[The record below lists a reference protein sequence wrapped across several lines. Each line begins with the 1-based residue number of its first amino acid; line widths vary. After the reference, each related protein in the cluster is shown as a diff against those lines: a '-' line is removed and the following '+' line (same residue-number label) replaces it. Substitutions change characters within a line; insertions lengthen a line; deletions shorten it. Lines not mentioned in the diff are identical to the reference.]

1 MTNLNNCCPVER
13 IDDIRLANGQ
23 RVVLRPALERDL
35 QLHVPYFDSLSNESR
50 YNRFFNP
57 RLAPPQGR
65 CRHLV
70 RIDYRS
76 HVALL
81 AELMSGDKGMVIAEA
96 RYEVGADGGSA
107 EFALSVADEFH
118 GLGLAKLLL
127 DRLGGAASRAGL
139 DRLVGETLAT
149 NNRMLRLARKAGFAL
164 TSDPQ
169 HLYLVRLEKPLDP
182 TAAGRRTLT
191 VPSGTAH
198 EGALYMFLSI
208 FEYIWAYSMNA

>member
-1 MTNLNNCCPVER
+1 MTHLNNCRPVER

-35 QLHVPYFDSLSNESR
+35 QLHVPYFDSLSEESR

-57 RLAPPQGR
+57 APIVSATALQ
-65 CRHLV
+65 HLV
-70 RIDYRS
+70 RIDHCAR
-76 HVALL
+76 VALL
-81 AELMSGDKGMVIAEA
+81 AELMSGDKETVIAEA
-96 RYEVGADGGSA
+96 RYEVGADGASA

-118 GLGLAKLLL
+118 GLGLGKLLL

-139 DRLVGETLAT
+139 GRLVGETLAT
-149 NNRMLRLARKAGFAL
+149 NNRMLCLARKAGFAL

-191 VPSGTAH
+191 VPSGTAA
-198 EGALYMFLSI
+198 ECRSAELAAEVAQARSTQ
-208 FEYIWAYSMNA
+208 AA